1 MSQPAPSIALA
12 LSASFLGFPTHFGF
26 LREMVRNGHSPAA
39 IAGSSAGAIVAGL
52 YAAGVKTET
61 MEELFTRKDLR
72 KHFHERFT
80 LLRTIRTFL
89 GRPSCPAIFRG
100 HKLHDL
106 LKEYVGDIQ
115 IEDCKTAR
123 LHLAVTNLHTS
134 RVALRTT
141 GPLVDTILA
150 SCALPGIIAPRQIN
164 DALLWDGGLGSS
176 VPIEPWIDDPSI
188 THIVAHS
195 IIHEAQLA
203 ARATTHRINFYGA
216 MAASHQLLADEL
228 LHWKLQLAKRA
239 GKQTTAIETVTPR
252 PRLGLPFT
260 LPPPK
265 PWPDYSR
272 DLMNIGGESA
282 KKAAAQLA

>member
-1 MSQPAPSIALA
+1 MSHPSPSIAIA
-12 LSASFLGFPTHFGF
+12 LSSSFLGFPTHFGF
-26 LREMVRNGHSPAA
+26 LREMVKSGHTPSA

-52 YAAGVKTET
+52 YAAGVKIEV

-72 KHFHERFT
+72 KKFHEPFT
-80 LLRTIRTFL
+80 MLRAIRTFL
-89 GRPSCPAIFRG
+89 GRPGCPAIFRG
-100 HKLHDL
+100 HKLQDL
-106 LKEYVGDIQ
+106 LREYVGDIQ

-123 LHLAVTNLHTS
+123 LHLAVTNLHTN
-134 RVALRTT
+134 RVEMRTT

-176 VPIEPWIDDPSI
+176 VPLEPWIDDPSI

-195 IIHEAQLA
+195 IIHEVQLA
-203 ARATTHRINFYGA
+203 ARASNYRINFYGA

-265 PWPDYSR
+265 PWPDYAR
-272 DLMNIGGESA
+272 DLMNTGAESA
-282 KKAAAQLA
+282 KKVIRET